1 MFSKISKMMKR
12 AIILILAI
20 FSSVNLWAQTTA
32 GEWLEMLHKSLGKHY
47 ATYMTLSGE
56 NMGGM
61 NGYFIVDGDSY
72 YLTLG
77 AMEVYCDGKL
87 RYEVNNSRKE
97 VVEDR
102 ANLDACDILSNPTR
116 AFDFVSDIYSLDI
129 ETSATNR
136 ANIRVTP
143 KEEVAALTIYLE
155 VVKQGGRVLPERV
168 TYDYDGESY
177 TIELSI
183 IEGDSDTVPKWN
195 KTEYRAYDIVSFL

>member
-1 MFSKISKMMKR
+1 MKQL
-12 AIILILAI
+12 IILIIAVL
-20 FSSVNLWAQTTA
+20 STVNLWAQTTA
-32 GEWLEMLHKSLGKHY
+32 EAWLEALNKSLGRHY
-47 ATYMTLSGE
+47 ATTMVVSTE

-87 RYEVNNSRKE
+87 RYEVNNDRKE

-102 ANLDACDILSNPTR
+102 ANLEAHDLLTNPTR
-116 AFDFVSDIYSLDI
+116 AFDFVSDIYSLDMI
-129 ETSATNR
+129 SSAPSD
-136 ANIRVTP
+136 AKIRVTP
-143 KEEVAALTIYLE
+143 KGDIADMHIILE
-155 VVKQGGRVLPERV
+155 LSKHGSKVHPESV

-183 IEGDSDTVPKWN
+183 IDDDNDTVPRWN

>member
-1 MFSKISKMMKR
+1 MKR
-12 AIILILAI
+12 AITLIITIL
-20 FSSVNLWAQTTA
+20 STTNLWAQTTA
-32 GEWLEMLHKSLGKHY
+32 GEWLEALHRTLGKRY
-47 ATYMTLSGE
+47 ATYMTVSGE

-61 NGYFIVDGDSY
+61 NGYFVVDGDSY

-97 VVEDR
+97 VVEDS
-102 ANLDACDILSNPTR
+102 ANLEARDILTNPTR
-116 AFDFVSDIYSLDI
+116 AFDFVSDIYSMDI
-129 ETSATNR
+129 LTSAANR
-136 ANIRVTP
+136 AKIRVMP
-143 KEEVAALTIYLE
+143 KEDIAELTIYLE
-155 VVKQGGRVLPERV
+155 VVKQGSRVLPERV

-183 IEGDSDTVPKWN
+183 VEGNNDTVPKWN

>member
-1 MFSKISKMMKR
+1 MMRR
-12 AIILILAI
+12 AITLILAI
-20 FSSVNLWAQTTA
+20 LCSVSLYAQTTPN
-32 GEWLEMLHKSLGKHY
+32 EWLEALHRTLGSRY
-47 ATYMTLSGE
+47 ATYIVVASE
-56 NMGGM
+56 DMGGM

-102 ANLDACDILSNPTR
+102 ANLDARDILTNPTR
-116 AFDFVSDIYSLDI
+116 AFDFVSDIYFMDI
-129 ETSATNR
+129 LTSAANR
-136 ANIRVTP
+136 AKIRVMP
-143 KEEVAALTIYLE
+143 KEDIAELTIYLE
-155 VVKQGGRVLPERV
+155 VVKQGSRVLPERV

-183 IEGDSDTVPKWN
+183 VEGNNDTVPKWN

>member
-1 MFSKISKMMKR
+1 MKR
-12 AIILILAI
+12 AILLIIALLTSA
-20 FSSVNLWAQTTA
+20 NLWAQTTA
-32 GEWLEMLHKSLGKHY
+32 GEWLEALHKSLGKHY
-47 ATYMTLSGE
+47 ATYMTVSGE

-97 VVEDR
+97 VVEDH
-102 ANLDACDILSNPTR
+102 ANLDARDILTNPTR
-116 AFDFVSDIYSLDI
+116 AFDFVSDIYAL
-129 ETSATNR
+129 ELQTSAANR
-136 ANIRVTP
+136 AKIRVMP
-143 KEEVAALTIYLE
+143 KDDVAELTIYLD

-183 IEGDSDTVPKWN
+183 IEGDNDTVPKWN